1 MSNEPPSS
9 DANPESSS
17 TSPQESETAAQAS
30 PPEEGPS
37 DLDLLTA
44 WQEGDAKSGKLLFER
59 HFNSVY
65 RFFRNKVGEQAE
77 DLTQQTFLG
86 CLKSRD
92 RFRGDSSFR
101 TYLFSIARNQ
111 LFSFLRKKQ
120 RQGDTFE
127 QGYQSVADIH
137 GPTPLHVA
145 ASRQEEALLLRALR
159 MLSVEM
165 QEALELH
172 YWEGMTVRE
181 ISLIVESPEGTI
193 KRRLQRARARLDDL
207 IHQLAKDR
215 ALAESTVSD
224 LDGWAAGLRAQ
235 LLGPQAKD
243 QGPQR

>member
-1 MSNEPPSS
+1 MSNQTPDNEDPQNASEPKATEDAVS
-9 DANPESSS
+9 DQVSGDAPEH
-17 TSPQESETAAQAS
+17 
-30 PPEEGPS
+30 PPEVS
-37 DLDLLTA
+37 DLDLLKA
-44 WQEGDAKSGKLLFER
+44 WQDGDARSGKELFER

-145 ASRQEEALLLRALR
+145 ATRQEEALLLRALR

-181 ISLIVESPEGTI
+181 ISMIVESPEGTI
-193 KRRLQRARARLDDL
+193 KRRLQRARARLDEL

-235 LLGPQAKD
+235 LLGPKK
-243 QGPQR
+243 P

>member
-1 MSNEPPSS
+1 MANDSALPPEPPS
-9 DANPESSS
+9 
-17 TSPQESETAAQAS
+17 
-30 PPEEGPS
+30 PS
-37 DLDLLTA
+37 DLELLNA
-44 WQEGDAKSGKLLFER
+44 WQEGDAKAGKALFER
-59 HFNSVY
+59 HFDSVF

-159 MLSVEM
+159 MLSIEM

-181 ISLIVESPEGTI
+181 ISMIVESPEGTI
-193 KRRLQRARARLDDL
+193 KRRLQRARARLDEL
-207 IHQLAKDR
+207 IHKLAKDR

-224 LDGWAAGLRAQ
+224 LDGWAATLRAQ
-235 LLGPQAKD
+235 LL
-243 QGPQR
+243 RER